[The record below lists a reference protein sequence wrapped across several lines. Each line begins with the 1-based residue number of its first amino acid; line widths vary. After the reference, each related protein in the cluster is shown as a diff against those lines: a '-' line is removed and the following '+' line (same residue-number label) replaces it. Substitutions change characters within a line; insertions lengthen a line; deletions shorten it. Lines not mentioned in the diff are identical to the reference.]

1 MKVVQSWSVLRRTG
15 RLGRPLRRTTATI
28 ESTAHGHNRNIIVS
42 HHRPVSRAPQMVI
55 HGVAAHAR
63 TVGPARA
70 PTVLINIKKRLL
82 AARTATSLALGW
94 GQRKSALR
102 HPRGYSTAGRSGQ
115 GTARSFNQARPPSIV
130 NCGRVM
136 RLCVCMAERETKQ
149 QDKLPAAPSSVAHY
163 WVDLFAN
170 KPFPRRLLQGASP
183 FDR

>member
-1 MKVVQSWSVLRRTG
+1 MVARD
-15 RLGRPLRRTTATI
+15 
-28 ESTAHGHNRNIIVS
+28 
-42 HHRPVSRAPQMVI
+42 APQTRSVQCTNEASRRQQQKRMRKAKL
-55 HGVAAHAR
+55 AAGR
-63 TVGPARA
+63 ESKRKTGSRGLKGPARA

-115 GTARSFNQARPPSIV
+115 GTARSFNQARPPPIV